1 MIRGLYIG
9 ASGMTA
15 QQHRLD
21 ALSNNLAN
29 VDVNGYKRDVSA
41 FKAFPELLI
50 RRMNDDGVYKFPLG
64 SSDMA
69 PVVGKIGTGVE
80 YNESYTVFEQGSFK
94 ETGNPY
100 DVALE
105 DKGFFAVQTPNGI
118 RYTRNG
124 AFTLGKEGFLVTKDG
139 YQVLG
144 ENGPISVKLNNFK
157 IDEQGRIFHNLDYA
171 EDPERLVSMRENE
184 WENMELLDTLMI
196 VRFPRDRFIKKEGNG
211 FWRET
216 VDSGEAFTLD
226 FGDRPKV
233 QQGFLETS
241 NVSPV
246 KEMVRMIEVNRAYE
260 ANQKTIQTQDNLLGK
275 LINEV
280 SRFR

>member
-69 PVVGKIGTGVE
+69 PIVGKVGTGVE

-105 DKGFFAVQTPNGI
+105 DKGFLCGPDSQRHPLHPQRCFYPGGRRPPGDQRWLPG
-118 RYTRNG
+118 TR
-124 AFTLGKEGFLVTKDG
+124 
-139 YQVLG
+139 
-144 ENGPISVKLNNFK
+144 
-157 IDEQGRIFHNLDYA
+157 
-171 EDPERLVSMRENE
+171 
-184 WENMELLDTLMI
+184 
-196 VRFPRDRFIKKEGNG
+196 
-211 FWRET
+211 
-216 VDSGEAFTLD
+216 
-226 FGDRPKV
+226 
-233 QQGFLETS
+233 
-241 NVSPV
+241 
-246 KEMVRMIEVNRAYE
+246 
-260 ANQKTIQTQDNLLGK
+260 
-275 LINEV
+275 
-280 SRFR
+280 